1 MIKPNRKK
9 LKFVHAFD
17 CFAQIIGLALKTNG
31 RIWSK
36 EVDAIICRYFYSNSW
51 AEMKNSTRTEM
62 DAKFDVKCG
71 LAALHVRYG
80 FIEFNSN

>member
-17 CFAQIIGLALKTNG
+17 SFAQIIGLALKTNG

-36 EVDAIICRYFYSNSW
+36 EVSEQTGVCIRSAQCYLAQLEDYGYLYSD
-51 AEMKNSTRTEM
+51 KNTPCGYQPT
-62 DAKFDVKCG
+62 AKAKQLFEVKG
-71 LAALHVRYG
+71 
-80 FIEFNSN
+80 

>member
-9 LKFVHAFD
+9 MKFVHAFD

-36 EVDAIICRYFYSNSW
+36 DVSEQTGVCIRSAQRYLAQLEDYGYLYSDKNTPCGYRPTAKAKQLFEV
-51 AEMKNSTRTEM
+51 K
-62 DAKFDVKCG
+62 G
-71 LAALHVRYG
+71 
-80 FIEFNSN
+80 